1 GLAGI
6 GLMYALGR
14 RSGGKWCGVLAAFLT
29 SLTWSHIYYSQE
41 VRSYVFLFAA
51 TAAAYCAF
59 LELLRRPRLRSAA
72 AYAIALAVTSYLHY
86 FGFLVL
92 VAHGT
97 FLILNPRRLAENRGR
112 LARWYAGSVVAALS
126 AYL

>member
-1 GLAGI
+1 
-6 GLMYALGR
+6 
-14 RSGGKWCGVLAAFLT
+14 
-29 SLTWSHIYYSQE
+29 

-126 AYL
+126 AYLPWARIMADRLSVQSYWIKPTHSEFYAEYFH